1 MLYGARQD
9 GRVVMQ
15 RPAKY
20 LTPVQFRFQ
29 PPYRAIMKV
38 RIIGLGFVGSS
49 LLGGLKDNIEVMQ
62 VNPKYGTSI
71 NDLFKFDPDII
82 FITNNIKLNLH
93 LLT

>member
-1 MLYGARQD
+1 
-9 GRVVMQ
+9 MQ
-15 RPAKY
+15 RPAKP

-29 PPYRAIMKV
+29 PPYRAIIKV
-38 RIIGLGFVGSS
+38 GIIGLGFLGSS

-62 VNPKYGTSI
+62 VDPKKYGTSI

-82 FITNNIKLNLH
+82 FITNNIKLNLQ